1 MTDGIDNISV
11 RIYRLDEDI
20 KRPVIRGT
28 GTLFEDKGNYYVLTA
43 YHCLEKRKNG
53 VVIIPLDL
61 EQTKIA
67 FFFQSDPDQQVD
79 VDVIKLVDKDVDK
92 DWALIAVRK
101 PNVDWVYNGK
111 LQFSNQIILNR
122 LYECYP
128 YLADYEG
135 YGRTMALSATN
146 KMGFWHI
153 KEELTGG
160 RYQADLL
167 MEGGSG
173 AGVMYSED
181 GTTFC
186 CYGILKRTLEGGS
199 YNDVCTVNMKDI
211 MSVLSPELV
220 RIYTKAE
227 LDAINKEGI
236 NQGVGQYTEKILAA
250 QSNEELEE
258 IATTLITSTI
268 PTLIDNLQTSFASE
282 LFNIVNKYC
291 ATVLKENK
299 KLDAAYHYQYGEYC
313 ILMTD
318 AIGARESMTKAYEL
332 DPNNPLCIAV
342 EAQRIWKRGDRQEG
356 YRLIQAVADDN
367 VTKLAMA
374 ILLADNPQAT
384 FDNLS
389 EEQKKSYQ
397 LRYKILDLDQFRSDF
412 TDWLYDV
419 EIREPETL
427 TLSNLS
433 EWLFMFTVY
442 RVRFRDYVLFSRE
455 SRKDQIPAYR
465 EAFNSTCKY
474 YEKAK
479 GTPLEKTIPLLE
491 ALQCYWGYICDIQ
504 NAGHWLTAYQS
515 IDLST
520 EEEHQ
525 KEFCTLML
533 SSMLCMENRFEEAY
547 QVIVEKH
554 TGVTHHLMM
563 FAIGLFNYNKR
574 LDYLPRFIHE
584 IHAEEFEMST
594 GESDMLMAT
603 AYNFHPDVFLPILK
617 ELKFEIEAEK
627 RLLSDTCLMEHDIKV
642 NTDDYPS
649 FIHLFNGGLAATAAQ
664 LLFDSGKQEYALDYL
679 KGKFAAGSFDYCE
692 QIYLKMLGAMPSKRY
707 EYLESIKRMRKNGI
721 IENENQLR
729 VEYNYSLTLGDYDNA
744 YEVVDLLWKRTKEDE
759 WVISAYIDLTGRIK
773 PKNLPL
779 WYEEAMKFPFKQD
792 HFVKLVYYSFAKNGY
807 VGEATHFLYTK
818 VKEMKTSALSAFYD
832 QEVIMGYASKVAN
845 KPMEKVTEGTYVVYT
860 TNGSDRHCREMTS
873 ETVLGQ
879 ALIGHH
885 KDDEVKVDLGGQ
897 ERTIKII
904 GIHNQYYYLHYTNMQ
919 EIMESGGN
927 KYFTPFHFDVEPSE
941 EGAKQIRGFLER
953 FGDGGKRQKA
963 LEQYQRGELGLI
975 NLFKED
981 DAIGSYYGF
990 LFSKFPIQL
999 RSYESY
1005 KKDKPELMGNGHIY
1019 VLDLTSLL
1027 LLFEFSLLNEGWKPR
1042 KRFCIPKLIRSMI
1055 DDYKKELPVQSSFE
1069 LQEAMTEGY
1078 IHRFADTDYLKKLEK
1093 RFTALQAW
1101 VDGNCELVVNTDILQ
1116 IEQPIQNAT
1125 QQLFTYTMVELLQKG
1140 KPLRVLLT
1148 EDWYLEKMMGTPLPI
1163 ISTETYMYEVEGEE
1177 IGKAFTDFLH
1187 KNNCVFI

>member
-1 MTDGIDNISV
+1 MTEGIDNISV
-11 RIYRLDEDI
+11 RIYRQDEE
-20 KRPVIRGT
+20 KQPVIKGT

-43 YHCLEKRKNG
+43 YHCLEKKKDG
-53 VVIIPLDL
+53 IVIIPLDL

-67 FFFQSDPDQQVD
+67 FFFQSDPEQLVD
-79 VDVIKLVDKDVDK
+79 VDVIKLVDKDEDK
-92 DWALIAVRK
+92 DWALIDVRK
-101 PNVDWVYNGK
+101 PEVDWDYNGK
-111 LQFSNQIILNR
+111 LKFSNQIIVNR

-128 YLADYEG
+128 YLSDYEG
-135 YGRTMALSATN
+135 YGRTMALTATN

-199 YNDVCTVNMKDI
+199 YNDVCSVNMKDI
-211 MSVLSPELV
+211 LSVLSPELV
-220 RIYTKAE
+220 RIYTKEE
-227 LDAINKEGI
+227 LEAINKEGI
-236 NQGVGQYTEKILAA
+236 NQGVGQYTERILAA

-268 PTLIDNLQTSFASE
+268 PTLIDNLQASFASE
-282 LFNIVNKYC
+282 LFSIVNKYC
-291 ATVLKENK
+291 ETVLKGNE
-299 KLDAAYHYQYGEYC
+299 KLDALYHYHYGEYC
-313 ILMTD
+313 ILMAD
-318 AIGARESMTKAYEL
+318 AVGARESMTKAYEL
-332 DPNNPLCIAV
+332 DPNNSLCVAV
-342 EAQRIWKRGDRQEG
+342 EAQRIWKNGERQDG
-356 YRLIQAVADDN
+356 FRIIQTVADDD
-367 VTKLAMA
+367 VTKQAMA
-374 ILLADNPQAT
+374 ILLAENPQAA
-384 FDNLS
+384 FNSLPP
-389 EEQKKSYQ
+389 EQQKSYK

-419 EIREPETL
+419 EIKEPETL
-427 TLSNLS
+427 TLSNLT

-455 SRKDQIPAYR
+455 GRKDQIPAYR
-465 EAFNSTCKY
+465 EAFNSACKY

-479 GTPLEKTIPLLE
+479 GTPLEKSVPLLE
-491 ALQCYWGYICDIQ
+491 ALQCYWGYICDAH
-504 NAGHWLTAYQS
+504 NAGHWLKAYQS

-520 EEEHQ
+520 EEMHQ

-533 SSMLCMENRFEEAY
+533 SSMLCMEGRFEEAY
-547 QVIVEKH
+547 QVIIEKH
-554 TGVTHHLMM
+554 TAPTHHLMM

-574 LDYLPRFIHE
+574 LDYLPRFVHE
-584 IHAEEFEMST
+584 IHAEDFRMST
-594 GESDMLMAT
+594 GESDMLMTT
-603 AYNFHPDVFLPILK
+603 AYNFTPDAFLPILK

-627 RLLSDTCLMEHDIKV
+627 RLLADACLMEHDIKV
-642 NTDDYPS
+642 DTDDYPS
-649 FIHLFNGGLAATAAQ
+649 FIHLFEGGLAATAAKI
-664 LLFDSGKQEYALDYL
+664 LFDSGKQEYALDYL
-679 KGKFAAGSFDYCE
+679 KGKFVAGSQDYCE
-692 QIYLKMLGAMPSKRY
+692 HTYLQMLGAMPSKRY
-707 EYLESIKRMRKNGI
+707 EYLESIRSMRKHGI
-721 IENENQLR
+721 IDNENQLR
-729 VEYNYSLTLGDYDNA
+729 LEYNYSLTLGDLDNA
-744 YEVVDLLWKRTKEDE
+744 YEVVDLLWKRNKEDE
-759 WVISAYIDLTGRIK
+759 WVIAAYIDLTGRIK
-773 PKNLPL
+773 PQDLPQ
-779 WYEEAMKFPFKQD
+779 WYEKAMKFPFKQD
-792 HFVKLVYYSFAKNGY
+792 HFIRLVYFSFAKNGY
-807 VGEATHFLYTK
+807 VDKATHFLYTK
-818 VKEMKTSALSAFYD
+818 VKELKMSALSAFYD

-845 KPMEKVTEGTYVVYT
+845 EPYETVIEGSYVVYT
-860 TNGSDRHCREMTS
+860 TNGNDRHCREITG
-873 ETVLGQ
+873 ETVLGR
-879 ALIGHH
+879 ALLGHC
-885 KDDEVKVDLGGQ
+885 KDDEIKLELGGLDK
-897 ERTIKII
+897 TITII

-927 KYFTPFHFDVEPSE
+927 QYFTPFHFDVEPTE

-953 FGDGGKRQKA
+953 FGDGGKRQHS
-963 LEQYQRGELGLI
+963 LEQYQRGEQGLI

-999 RSYESY
+999 KSYESY

-1042 KRFCIPKLIRSMI
+1042 KRFCIPKLIHSMI

-1078 IHRFADTDYLKKLEK
+1078 IHRFADKDYLKELEK
-1093 RFTALQAW
+1093 RFTALQFW